1 MKYVLVIFGV
11 IIFTACSQGTKNKN
25 AESMNP
31 SIVGEF
37 LQNSDVLENVE
48 VKNPIASFSELADD
62 QAMDK
67 MDLDKKNIEDL
78 LEKAKEY
85 SHTVIIVEDHTIV
98 KITDLSDC
106 TKSSSWGACMPVSEG
121 FIKKGDLL
129 KKVDYLNN
137 IIGLPDDQKRTAYF
151 FE

>member
-1 MKYVLVIFGV
+1 MKPFLVILAL
-11 IIFTACSQGTKNKN
+11 IIFTACSQGTKNGN
-25 AESMNP
+25 TDSMDP

-37 LQNSDVLENVE
+37 LQNTDILENAE

-62 QAMDK
+62 QAIDK
-67 MDLDKKNIEDL
+67 MDLDKKSIADL
-78 LEKAKEY
+78 LEKAKEF

-106 TKSSSWGACMPVSEG
+106 TKSTSWGACMPLCEG
-121 FIKKGDLL
+121 FIKKGDLI

-137 IIGLPDDQKRTAYF
+137 IIGLPDGQKRTAYF